1 MPQTFSHGSHTM
13 PALCRDCL
21 TEIPTQRRCPSCG
34 SPRVLSH
41 PELSDLSIAH
51 MDCDAFYA
59 SVEKRDNPGLDG
71 KPVIIGGGRRGVV
84 STACYV
90 ARIRGVRSAMPMFQA
105 LKLCPDA
112 VIIKP
117 RMDAYVEASKAIR
130 ILMEE
135 LTPAIEPLSLDEAF
149 LDMTGTARLHGHAP
163 AVMLARLVRRM
174 KDELGLTGSI
184 GLSHNKFL
192 AKVASDLDKPHGF
205 SIIGKAETMDFLREK
220 PVGLIWGVGAVT
232 KASLDKAGIRT
243 FSDLLRWDKTDLVA
257 RFGGTG
263 TRLWHLARGEDY
275 RQISANAPV
284 KSISKETTFNDDTG
298 DRDILD
304 GHIWRLSEQ
313 VSDRAKA
320 KSQAG
325 RVVTLKLKRADF
337 KTITRR
343 VSLHDPT
350 QLADRIYR
358 TARALFDQLDDPGP
372 YRLIGCGISEL
383 SAAESADLAGDLL
396 DPNAERRTRAERA
409 TDDIRNKFGTKA
421 IVKGRA
427 LR

>member
-1 MPQTFSHGSHTM
+1 MPS
-13 PALCRDCL
+13 LCRDCL
-21 TEIPTQRRCPSCG
+21 SEIPQGPRCPDCA

-41 PELSDLSIAH
+41 PELFDLSIAH

-59 SVEKRDNPGLDG
+59 SVEKRDNPELAG

-105 LKLCPDA
+105 LKLCPEA
-112 VIIKP
+112 VIIRP
-117 RMDAYVEASKAIR
+117 RMDAYVEASRTIR
-130 ILMEE
+130 DMMFE

-149 LDMTGTARLHGHAP
+149 LDMTGTAKLHGAP
-163 AVMLARLVRRM
+163 PALMLARLVRRM

-205 SIIGKAETMDFLREK
+205 SVIGAGETADFLRDK
-220 PVGLIWGVGAVT
+220 PVRMIWGVGAAAQ
-232 KASLDKAGIRT
+232 ASLDKAGIRT
-243 FSDLLRWDKTDLVA
+243 FTDLLRWDKTDLTV
-257 RFGGTG
+257 RFGSMGE
-263 TRLWHLARGEDY
+263 RLWHLARGQDH
-275 RQISANAPV
+275 RRISANAPV
-284 KSISKETTFNDDTG
+284 KSISKETTFGEDTA
-298 DRDILD
+298 DPDILD
-304 GHIWRLSEQ
+304 GHIWRLAEQ
-313 VSDRAKA
+313 VADRAKA
-320 KSQAG
+320 KDTAG
-325 RVVTLKLKRADF
+325 RIVTLKLKRSDF
-337 KTITRR
+337 TSLTRR
-343 VSLHDPT
+343 VTLHDPT

-383 SAAESADLAGDLL
+383 TSDETADLADDLL
-396 DPNAERRTRAERA
+396 DPDASKRSKAEQA
-409 TDDIRNKFGTKA
+409 TDRIRSKFGTKA

>member
-1 MPQTFSHGSHTM
+1 MPS
-13 PALCRDCL
+13 LCRDCL
-21 TEIPTQRRCPSCG
+21 SEIPQGPRCPDCA

-41 PELSDLSIAH
+41 PELFDLSIAH

-59 SVEKRDNPGLDG
+59 SVEKRDNPELAG
-71 KPVIIGGGRRGVV
+71 KPLIIGGGRRGVV

-105 LKLCPDA
+105 LKLCPEA

-117 RMDAYVEASKAIR
+117 RMDAYVEASRAIR
-130 ILMEE
+130 NMMFE

-149 LDMTGTARLHGHAP
+149 LDMTGTAKLHGAP
-163 AVMLARLVRRM
+163 PALMLARLVRRM

-205 SIIGKAETMDFLREK
+205 SVIGAGETADFLRDK
-220 PVGLIWGVGAVT
+220 PVRMIWGVGAAAQ
-232 KASLDKAGIRT
+232 ASLDKAGIRT
-243 FSDLLRWDKTDLVA
+243 FTDLLRWDKTDLTV
-257 RFGGTG
+257 RFGSMGE
-263 TRLWHLARGEDY
+263 RLWHLARGQDH
-275 RQISANAPV
+275 RRISANAPV
-284 KSISKETTFNDDTG
+284 KSISKETTFGEDTA
-298 DRDILD
+298 DPDILD
-304 GHIWRLSEQ
+304 GHIWRLAEQ
-313 VSDRAKA
+313 VADRAKA
-320 KSQAG
+320 KDTAG
-325 RVVTLKLKRADF
+325 RIVTLKLKRSDF
-337 KTITRR
+337 TSLTRR
-343 VSLHDPT
+343 VTLHDPT

-383 SAAESADLAGDLL
+383 TSDETADLAGDLL
-396 DPNAERRTRAERA
+396 DPDASKRSKAEQA
-409 TDDIRNKFGTKA
+409 TDRIRSKFGTKA